1 MLGKHSSGSRDA
13 RERRGHKQYPPG
25 RPLRADIAAATS
37 VGEPL
42 PTRVCGGDCHGEPR
56 AVTHV
61 QTRRGREL
69 ARPLTRAGEERSPSP
84 PAASRPRPLLSVTF
98 PPSAPCVL
106 VRGVCARVLVWAR
119 VRRRGHP
126 GRPCALRC
134 QETFRS
140 SWSCHRSRRGQGP
153 VAPEQSRPVRTPPTG
168 LAATLCG
175 RGSRSTSRVTGPV
188 GVARNARIP
197 PDSHVCCPAPPGQ
210 ASGPD
215 SRGLEGK
222 AVRNP
227 PSLVLR
233 YQTPSAPR

>member
-13 RERRGHKQYPPG
+13 RERTGHKQYPPG

-61 QTRRGREL
+61 QTRRGREWGL

-175 RGSRSTSRVTGPV
+175 RGYALRPRLPQHLPCNRPRGGRKERKNSPRFPRLLSRSTGTGFGTGLAWAGGESREKPT
-188 GVARNARIP
+188 
-197 PDSHVCCPAPPGQ
+197 
-210 ASGPD
+210 
-215 SRGLEGK
+215 
-222 AVRNP
+222 
-227 PSLVLR
+227 
-233 YQTPSAPR
+233 

>member
-1 MLGKHSSGSRDA
+1 M
-13 RERRGHKQYPPG
+13 
-25 RPLRADIAAATS
+25 
-37 VGEPL
+37 
-42 PTRVCGGDCHGEPR
+42 
-56 AVTHV
+56 
-61 QTRRGREL
+61 
-69 ARPLTRAGEERSPSP
+69 
-84 PAASRPRPLLSVTF
+84 
-98 PPSAPCVL
+98 
-106 VRGVCARVLVWAR
+106 WAR

-126 GRPCALRC
+126 GRRRALRC

-153 VAPEQSRPVRTPPTG
+153 VAPEQSRPGRTPPTG

-197 PDSHVCCPAPPGQ
+197 PDSYVCCPAPPGQ

-227 PSLVLR
+227 PKSSPALPDTECSKMKQPHPPARELLKIQGKKIR
-233 YQTPSAPR
+233 HECLAPLLPPLLAPTPALQSFRPAEMISRFSSGNS